1 MAAGGSFIMIIRQR
15 RWKVERLVRDQA
27 EINLNPAWQRGLA
40 WKSPRQV
47 LLIDSILRGMD
58 IPKVYLRALLTGGL
72 HAYDA
77 VDGQQRLRAIWEF
90 RAGNLVLDHPEAL
103 QPIDGIVVAGRR
115 YAELDAH
122 LRSRFDNFV
131 VSIADIESASQDE
144 ITNLFSRLQM
154 GVSLNPAELRNAL
167 GGPMRHVI
175 DVIATSHEFFL
186 DSRIP
191 EARYKRQDYATHAFA
206 IAAYRWTRDIK
217 APDLRAMIVEYGPDR
232 AAEVLELSAEIGDAL
247 NVLAQ
252 VNQLANY
259 RITQKWIFVDLC
271 WLVMQ
276 RHAADAQVDPVRLAA
291 AYEAFETRRRQ
302 YNSSPEILIRGRRT
316 DRALDRHLYNYIN
329 SFRLQGGTAANLAI
343 RAAALRA
350 FCPDIDGRP

>member
-1 MAAGGSFIMIIRQR
+1 MRIRQH

-27 EINLNPAWQRGLA
+27 AINLNPAWQRGPA
-40 WKSPRQV
+40 WKPPRQV

-58 IPKVYLRALLTGGL
+58 IPKIYLRALPADGL
-72 HAYDA
+72 HTHDA
-77 VDGQQRLRAIWEF
+77 VDGQQRLRAIWQFAAEEL
-90 RAGNLVLDHPEAL
+90 ALDHPENL
-103 QPIDGIVVAGRR
+103 PPINGHQVAGRR
-115 YAELDAH
+115 YAELHSD
-122 LRSRFDNFV
+122 LRKRFDNFV
-131 VSIADIESASQDE
+131 VSIADIVSATQDE

-175 DVIATSHEFFL
+175 DAIATSHEFFL
-186 DSRIP
+186 DSRISDV
-191 EARYKRQDYATHAFA
+191 RYKRQDYATHAFA
-206 IAAYRWTRDIK
+206 MAAYRCTQDIK
-217 APDLRAMIVEYGPDR
+217 APDLRAMIIEFGSDR
-232 AAEVLELSAEIGDAL
+232 ATEVLELSAEVGDAL

-252 VNQLANY
+252 VNDLANR

-276 RHAADAQVDPVRLAA
+276 RHAAGALVGPLRLAA
-291 AYEAFETRRRQ
+291 AYQAFEIRRKEFT
-302 YNSSPEILIRGRRT
+302 SAPETLIRGRR
-316 DRALDRHLYNYIN
+316 RIPALDRHLYNYIIA
-329 SFRLQGGTAANLAI
+329 FRLQAGTAANLAI

>member
-1 MAAGGSFIMIIRQR
+1 MRLRQR
-15 RWKVERLVRDQA
+15 GWKVDQLVRDQA
-27 EINLNPAWQRGLA
+27 EINLNPAWQRGPA
-40 WKSPRQV
+40 WKPPRQV

-58 IPKVYLRALLTGGL
+58 IPKIYLRALPKGGL

-77 VDGQQRLRAIWEF
+77 VDGQQRLRAIWQF
-90 RAGNLVLDHPEAL
+90 RAGDLVLDHPEAL
-103 QPIDGIVVAGRR
+103 SPIDGHPVAGLR
-115 YAELDAH
+115 YSDLHAN

-175 DVIATSHEFFL
+175 DAIATSHEFFL

-191 EARYKRQDYATHAFA
+191 DARYKRQDYATHAFA
-206 IAAYRWTRDIK
+206 MAAYRCKQDIK
-217 APDLRAMIVEYGPDR
+217 APDLRTMIVKYGPDR
-232 AAEVLELSAEIGDAL
+232 AGEVLELSAEIGDAL
-247 NVLAQ
+247 NVLAR
-252 VNQLANY
+252 VNELASY

-276 RHAADAQVDPVRLAA
+276 RHAAGVQIDPVKLAA

-302 YNSSPEILIRGRRT
+302 YNSSPELLIRGQRP
-316 DRALDRHLYNYIN
+316 DPALDRHLYNYIN
-329 SFRLQGGTAANLAI
+329 AFRLQGGTAASLTI
-343 RAAALRA
+343 RALALRA
-350 FCPDIDGRP
+350 FCPDIDGRL